1 MRAGLGVLQNRV
13 VIDGQTRN
21 ITLQFTADF
30 TGCARGDNGVKGA
43 GPIVKLQ
50 GQSNKIR
57 HLTFRNFLESAQVV
71 GPNNVIEN
79 NRFFGH
85 ACSDDAVS
93 TIAVSA
99 VNTVVRKNYFQNY
112 TDKAFQFNYGGV
124 VLEGNTFTDT
134 LAPFRAAYDNSA
146 GGPIYIRGNV
156 FNTTASRATCNGPLI
171 DGRAIVFF
179 EGNRLECLRGLRV
192 GGRTEIVVRN
202 NYILG
207 NGRAGVE
214 IRDNSIASLS
224 GNVIVGNGLSP
235 GSAPPGGVVISGA
248 GRADL
253 GGDSIVMF
261 GQTRVSPGN
270 NRIQGNGTLD
280 VRNLTGQLVYA
291 RRNCWD
297 HSNAPDAQAS
307 DTEGPIDV
315 NPVATQPCPSVP
327 R

>member
-1 MRAGLGVLQNRV
+1 
-13 VIDGQTRN
+13 
-21 ITLQFTADF
+21 
-30 TGCARGDNGVKGA
+30 
-43 GPIVKLQ
+43 
-50 GQSNKIR
+50 
-57 HLTFRNFLESAQVV
+57 
-71 GPNNVIEN
+71 
-79 NRFFGH
+79 
-85 ACSDDAVS
+85 
-93 TIAVSA
+93 
-99 VNTVVRKNYFQNY
+99 VVRKNYFQNY